1 MKFVSLSTR
10 LDEDPFKNKVELSES
25 FYLMSSMYSIIDMN
39 DTQLHV
45 GKSTNLK
52 LVLKSF

>member
-10 LDEDPFKNKVELSES
+10 LDEDRFKNKVELSES

-39 DTQLHV
+39 DIQLHV

>member
-39 DTQLHV
+39 DIQLHV